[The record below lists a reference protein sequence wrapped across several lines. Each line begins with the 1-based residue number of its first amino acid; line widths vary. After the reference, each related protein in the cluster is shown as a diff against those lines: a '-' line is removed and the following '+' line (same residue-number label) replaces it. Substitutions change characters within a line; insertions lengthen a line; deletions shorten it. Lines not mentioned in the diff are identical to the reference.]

1 MSPFPR
7 IPVPARCVLAALLLA
22 VSGVTFAA
30 EGREPERLAAM
41 LRQLDL
47 IDRQAESAA
56 RLAPLGRARDRF
68 DYERLR
74 EDLQRVRAGIQDY
87 LVPRRAQPRDP
98 VELSGD
104 YRQSSSSET
113 AGKP

>member
-1 MSPFPR
+1 MSSSFR
-7 IPVPARCVLAALLLA
+7 IPIPVWLAALLLA
-22 VSGVTFAA
+22 VSGFTFAA
-30 EGREPERLAAM
+30 EGRESERLAAM

-47 IDRQAESAA
+47 IDRQAESAE
-56 RLAPLGRARDRF
+56 RLASLGRARDRF

-74 EDLQRVRAGIQDY
+74 EDLQRVRAGLQDY
-87 LVPRRAQPRDP
+87 LVPRRAQPRDL
-98 VELSGD
+98 VELTGD